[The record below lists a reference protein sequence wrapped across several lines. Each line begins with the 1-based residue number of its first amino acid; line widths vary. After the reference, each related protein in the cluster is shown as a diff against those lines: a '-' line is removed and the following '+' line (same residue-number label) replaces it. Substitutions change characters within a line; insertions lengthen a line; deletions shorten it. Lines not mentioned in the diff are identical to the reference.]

1 MISEDV
7 QRVEL
12 EARKRSLE
20 EYKLRCQDLRSENEA
35 LKSEKDQ
42 READALQIIS
52 FLRRDAER
60 KDELIESLKG
70 TINQQREIFAQQREE
85 ERQQTAAKMQAQ
97 EVDFKQIEGRLRA
110 QLDAVQSELRELT
123 EFKEQKTALEEKLD
137 QGASDRADLEGEHKE
152 TVAAMERRFFEEKAR
167 LQKEYAA
174 QFGAI
179 MAQFG
184 AIVPTPLLHHRYK
197 QMLAEMKKTSQEEA
211 VERLDASTKKILF
224 ENRRMA
230 EELRLQVQE
239 TDELQKAKRYLEEE
253 NKKLKREVQL
263 NEQSVKEYD
272 GTRLGR
278 GASHA
283 QRHHSFSP
291 SAPPSAGTPSRASA
305 SRGRSR
311 SSAAR

>member
-123 EFKEQKTALEEKLD
+123 EFKEQKTALEEKSRQD
-137 QGASDRADLEGEHKE
+137 EAARGQMEQDHRE
-152 TVAAMERRFFEEKAR
+152 TIEAMERKFFEEKGRLQREYATRGGSPAHRPSAHRPLTTHPPVPTLASAR
-167 LQKEYAA
+167 LR
-174 QFGAI
+174 
-179 MAQFG
+179 
-184 AIVPTPLLHHRYK
+184 RYK
-197 QMLAEMKKTSQEEA
+197 QMLDEMKKTSQEEA

-230 EELRLQVQE
+230 EELRLQ
-239 TDELQKAKRYLEEE
+239 A
-253 NKKLKREVQL
+253 
-263 NEQSVKEYD
+263 
-272 GTRLGR
+272 
-278 GASHA
+278 AHA
-283 QRHHSFSP
+283 R
-291 SAPPSAGTPSRASA
+291 AVASRAA
-305 SRGRSR
+305 
-311 SSAAR
+311 SAARSLRLSGSPRFRVRRCRRRTSCRR